1 MLCIISV
8 QYTTSPSLLIYDYL
22 SLQDSEKWSDLQ
34 SSVMKRLPDTPYMLR
49 DYQSSEIQSIVSS
62 VSHKE
67 TDYQRKKMQILA
79 EILDSYWDGRH
90 RNELEALIYDSK
102 NDAYLEAS
110 TVSSFGKFLVHQ
122 AWLPPKFNDGVLC
135 NYEYDSDASPALY
148 KGSDLFHQHST
159 DVINLLHSHVP
170 YIGANLKCSEFIKH
184 LKIQD
189 SVTKNDL
196 LERLICWSEK
206 SQQHGGKFCTSIKH
220 MSAVYEYLLGG
231 RTYHHQ
237 DHSYEGEIDMIREKF
252 TNDTVPL
259 IFVPTKHVEESNR
272 VGSDDVEGEFL
283 SVHHVCWSD
292 PTTVLYNK
300 QKYNCN
306 LPGTLPK
313 ILSLYYD
320 CNVHLKSIFESV
332 NIRHMPNIASL
343 IAVLKYNASLAAN
356 PDRDTVN
363 NFTSVALYLVG
374 ACREQ
379 NLNDSYLFTQLRS
392 AKVFPSH
399 KHVWVNLNEYC
410 LLENDNI
417 TMAKFFRETEV
428 HFLQWPKDLT
438 QERKT
443 NVTQQ
448 RNNEAKM
455 ELLRVLNIS
464 TLSTK
469 VSVLVDPVMIS
480 PMDDLKE
487 KLCLWLPLL
496 QQFLQQKCPAQYA
509 KLLSIKVNIVA
520 KLQAL
525 QILAASDLKCQYYIE
540 HEDRRL
546 MCPEPVLKTC
556 ELEIG
561 LTGVP
566 VIYVAES
573 KRGKSPGYLID
584 ALLKLF
590 MSDDS
595 LESEERL
602 FRDFLKDLFLGDPL
616 TQEEVEDM
624 TTRYELSGIRE
635 EDTKWDIPLPLRCQV
650 RVEEI
655 EDEDLMQANQTS
667 YPQSSDAATG
677 EEGSNEPK
685 PLTSWPP
692 CAAVDRTAGK
702 KSGAQ
707 SSFPGECHSA
717 LTNNNEIGEDD
728 IQEVRKKYI
737 DGNNQDEKANSSS
750 QAACLV
756 SQVKQGRR
764 NYEEDAEG
772 GVYVATDCRSS
783 QSELFPQPCAESA
796 SNLNVER
803 EGARKNH
810 GQYPFDQSMG
820 HMDELTSAESANN
833 FNVGKESGSGG
844 KHGKLYPLDQSM
856 EHMSKTSW
864 QATIQPTHD
873 TNEGGKTCLVDIQH
887 IVDQLHDCK
896 SPPLLDY
903 SQNVQDQE
911 SLLRI
916 SRWGEEHVY
925 TVLRASGELPNGRK
939 IDRLVWV
946 NEKQESGKPYDIEVV
961 LVQGNGGTDGG
972 DDRKEGE
979 VQEGHEKKTVY
990 IEVKSTVAS
999 EKAMVEISLNEL
1011 KFAMLKSCDYHM
1023 YRVYGAGLT
1032 SSRLCLLEN
1041 LHLHLHQKSSQIL
1054 LYL

>member
-1 MLCIISV
+1 
-8 QYTTSPSLLIYDYL
+8 
-22 SLQDSEKWSDLQ
+22 
-34 SSVMKRLPDTPYMLR
+34 MKRLPDTPYTLR

-67 TDYQRKKMQILA
+67 TDYQRKKLQILA

-90 RNELEALIYDSK
+90 RNELEALIYDGK

-110 TVSSFGKFLVHQ
+110 TASSFGKFLVHQ
-122 AWLPPKFNDGVLC
+122 AWLPPKSVSDGMLC
-135 NYEYDSDASPALY
+135 NYEDDGGASPALY
-148 KGSDLFHQHST
+148 KGSDLFHERST

-189 SVTKNDL
+189 SVTKKDL

-206 SQQHGGKFCTSIKH
+206 SQQHGGKFRTSIKH
-220 MSAVYEYLLGG
+220 MAAVYEYLLGG
-231 RTYHHQ
+231 RTYH
-237 DHSYEGEIDMIREKF
+237 YEGEIDMIREKF
-252 TNDTVPL
+252 TNDSVPL
-259 IFVPTKHVEESNR
+259 IFVPTKYVEESNR
-272 VGSDDVEGEFL
+272 VGSHDVEGEFL
-283 SVHHVCWSD
+283 SVHRVCWID

-320 CNVHLKSIFESV
+320 CNLNLKGIFESV
-332 NIRHMPNIASL
+332 NIRRMPNIASL

-399 KHVWVNLNEYC
+399 KDVWVNLNEYC

-417 TMAKFFRETEV
+417 TMAKFFRETAV

-438 QERKT
+438 QERKM
-443 NVTQQ
+443 NVTHQ
-448 RNNEAKM
+448 RNNKEKI

-469 VSVLVDPVMIS
+469 VCVLVDPGVVS

-496 QQFLQQKCPAQYA
+496 QQFLQQRCPVQYV
-509 KLLSIKVNIVA
+509 KLLSKKVDIVA

-540 HEDRRL
+540 HEDIRM
-546 MCPEPVLKTC
+546 MCSEPALKTC

-561 LTGVP
+561 SGVP

-573 KRGKSPGYLID
+573 KRGKRPGYLID
-584 ALLKLF
+584 PLLKLF
-590 MSDDS
+590 MSDNS

-602 FRDFLKDLFLGDPL
+602 FWDFLKDLFLEDPL
-616 TQEEVEDM
+616 TQEEVEEM
-624 TTRYELSGIRE
+624 TTRYELSGIGE
-635 EDTKWDIPLPLRCQV
+635 GETKWAIQLPLRYQV
-650 RVEEI
+650 REEEI
-655 EDEDLMQANQTS
+655 EDQQVMMQV
-667 YPQSSDAATG
+667 DAATE

-685 PLTSWPP
+685 LLTSWPP
-692 CAAVDRTAGK
+692 RAAVDRTAGK

-717 LTNNNEIGEDD
+717 LTNDNEIGEDD
-728 IQEVRKKYI
+728 IREVRKKYI
-737 DGNNQDEKANSSS
+737 DGDDQDEKAKSSS
-750 QAACLV
+750 QAADLV

-764 NYEEDAEG
+764 NYEEDTES
-772 GVYVATDCRSS
+772 GVYVPTDRRSS
-783 QSELFPQPCAESA
+783 PSELSPQP
-796 SNLNVER
+796 N
-803 EGARKNH
+803 
-810 GQYPFDQSMG
+810 
-820 HMDELTSAESANN
+820 AESANN
-833 FNVGKESGSGG
+833 LNEKRERESGG
-844 KHGKLYPLDQSM
+844 KRGQQYPLDQSM
-856 EHMSKTSW
+856 EPVSKATSW
-864 QATIQPTHD
+864 QAMIQPTHD
-873 TNEGGKTCLVDIQH
+873 TNEGGETCLVDIQH

-896 SPPLLDY
+896 SLPLLDY
-903 SQNVQDQE
+903 SQNMQDQE

-939 IDRLVWV
+939 IDSLVWV

-961 LVQGNGGTDGG
+961 LVQDNGSTGG
-972 DDRKEGE
+972 EDDRKEGE
-979 VQEGHEKKTVY
+979 VQEVGNQEEEQEKTKVY

-1032 SSRLCLLEN
+1032 SSRLCQLEN
-1041 LHLHLHQKSSQIL
+1041 LHLHLKQKSSQIL